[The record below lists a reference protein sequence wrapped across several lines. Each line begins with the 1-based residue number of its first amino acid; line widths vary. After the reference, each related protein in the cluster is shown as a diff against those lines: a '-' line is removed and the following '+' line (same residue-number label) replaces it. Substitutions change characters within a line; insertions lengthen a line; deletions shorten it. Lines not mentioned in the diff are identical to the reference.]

1 MAVPDALRGVVGTV
15 VGYVFGL
22 VALAHPTAAATP
34 HGFDHILSAHLWV
47 NTMKFTKRLNDEA
60 GWHRIG
66 GCLEAVRLPSD
77 SPA

>member
-1 MAVPDALRGVVGTV
+1 
-15 VGYVFGL
+15 
-22 VALAHPTAAATP
+22 
-34 HGFDHILSAHLWV
+34 
-47 NTMKFTKRLNDEA
+47 MKFTKRLNDEA